1 MNQYKVTFK
10 RVEAFY
16 KSILI
21 EASSEADARHQADN
35 LSNEGEIEFDYCKDS
50 DILDDYI
57 LDIEKIN

>member
-16 KSILI
+16 ESIVV
-21 EASSEADARHQADN
+21 EASTEDEARDQADN
-35 LSNEGEIEFDYCKDS
+35 LSNDGKIEFDYLKES

-57 LDIEKIN
+57 LDIEKL

>member
-16 KSILI
+16 ESILV
-21 EASSEADARHQADN
+21 EASTEEEARNRADN
-35 LSNEGEIEFDYCKDS
+35 LSNDGKIEFDYFKES

-57 LDIEKIN
+57 LDIEKL